1 MCYKLILSL
10 HFIDEKQGNVIDGV
24 SEVKIDASAAKKRG
38 SEVTSDAISIDH
50 IPKLCLIF
58 AMILFT
64 LTLSPN
70 LN

>member
-1 MCYKLILSL
+1 M
-10 HFIDEKQGNVIDGV
+10 IDGV

-38 SEVTSDAISIDH
+38 SEVTSDAISIDN
-50 IPKLCLIF
+50 ISKLCLII